1 MRNLEMGA
9 LRLSDHLKSKKLAT
23 DVELKSL
30 FYHGDEHYWNR
41 FGERTNRWLANLES
55 GPSASRFFVIEDLE
69 SGHLEGMAF
78 TSPQY
83 ALDAYLDQYEHER
96 DQIIDIILGDDG
108 FTLKQ
113 LHYHSVI
120 CKPLTFESVNPDLS
134 KRLAKATE
142 QLSWPASADE
152 LSRAFKAIPVL
163 REFTFPERRTTNNG
177 SMPARTHHDVLQ
189 PSIRSVT
196 LALDALF
203 KKHLTQKLSR
213 HQVHDAL
220 TAMCGLESFHHLKA
234 KEATGQIRFTQPY
247 VLSDDDPETGE
258 YRRRYFA
265 QPSDALTALVGT
277 ARTGGKQI
285 HIADHEPGLNIYP
298 LGQEWELGALEV
310 VSSESPLATKY
321 LNNHPSP
328 LREVQNL
335 LAKRG
340 HQTIKERAKAKS
352 FARMIILD
360 KREGHVRP
368 SGPNGEKVQIGMDLY
383 FAGELSTR
391 QLVSAANHLAQFWLK
406 RLDTSYQD
414 SQIVVINEKG
424 ADISTANPDW
434 HNPLEAF
441 EPSQTCYLSNSGIEK
456 ALLDL
461 AGVEQ
466 SVEPSPFVIEDEEK
480 IADLRIK
487 ITNAVDELMADCID
501 SLGPHQ
507 QHRYSQLL
515 ASFLLPLVG
524 GHGWLPPLDTF
535 AKALAKEM
543 TLIRALDL
551 VSDEAIEYGYRHPL
565 ALYLSTQGMLTPEAY
580 LSGLQE
586 GRVPARV
593 REQYEYD
600 VEELFG
606 ALSNVPKESFSAIR
620 RTLPAL

>member
-9 LRLSDHLKSKKLAT
+9 LRLSEHLKSKKLAT

-30 FYHGDEHYWNR
+30 FYHGDEHFWNR

-108 FTLKQ
+108 FILKQ

-142 QLSWPASADE
+142 QLSWPASAGE
-152 LSRAFKAIPVL
+152 LSRAFKDIPVL
-163 REFTFPERRTTNNG
+163 REFTFPGRGTSING
-177 SMPARTHHDVLQ
+177 SRPSRTHHDVLQ
-189 PSIRSVT
+189 PCIRSVT
-196 LALDALF
+196 HALDTLF
-203 KKHLTQKLSR
+203 KKNLSQKLKR

-220 TAMCGLESFHHLKA
+220 TAMCGQESFHHLKA
-234 KEATGQIRFTQPY
+234 KEATGQSRFIQPY
-247 VLSDDDPETGE
+247 ALSDDDPETGE
-258 YRRRYFA
+258 YRRRFFS
-265 QPSDALTALVGT
+265 QPSDALTAVVGT
-277 ARTGGKQI
+277 ARTGSKQI
-285 HIADHEPGLNIYP
+285 HIADNEEGLNIYP
-298 LGQEWELGALEV
+298 LEPSWEVTALPVATPERPYATEYLY
-310 VSSESPLATKY
+310 SHPNPLSELQT
-321 LNNHPSP
+321 
-328 LREVQNL
+328 L

-340 HQTIKERAKAKS
+340 YQTIKERVQAKS

-360 KREGHVRP
+360 KREVHVRP
-368 SGPNGEKVQIGMDLY
+368 SGPNGEKVLFGMDLY
-383 FAGELSTR
+383 FAGELTNR
-391 QLVSAANHLAQFWLK
+391 QLVSGASYHALFWLE
-406 RLDTSYQD
+406 RLGTSYHD

-424 ADISTANPDW
+424 MDISTANPNW

-441 EPSQTCYLSNSGIEK
+441 EPTDGRFLSRSAIEIV
-456 ALLDL
+456 LLEL
-461 AGVEQ
+461 AGVDK
-466 SVEPSPFVIEDEEK
+466 SVQPSPRVIEDEK
-480 IADLRIK
+480 KVDVLRIK
-487 ITNAVDELMADCID
+487 ITNAVDGLIASCSG

-507 QHRYSQLL
+507 KHRYSQLL
-515 ASFLLPLVG
+515 ASFLLPLIG

-606 ALSNVPKESFSAIR
+606 ILSNLPNESFSGIR